1 MPDAPR
7 PEFVL
12 PKPKRMTPWVKALLV
27 LTIGFFALFGG
38 CVALITAIGHV
49 SLYATADSPAGGG
62 GNPSAPKATAALGEP
77 LSLKRTTYTV
87 TDVRTARSTN
97 GIFVIVDVE
106 LTNRHQA
113 PVTLMTK
120 LPTLVGGNGTAHST
134 SGDALHDPFLRGQ
147 IQPGAST
154 RGSLVYDLS
163 PSSVKGAELRVED
176 LSSDDKGRIPLGL

>member
-27 LTIGFFALFGG
+27 LALGFFALFGG
-38 CVALITAIGHV
+38 CVALISAIGHV
-49 SLYATADSPAGGG
+49 SLYATADSPGGG
-62 GNPSAPKATAALGEP
+62 SNASEVTARASLGEP
-77 LSLKRTTYTV
+77 LSLKRTTYKV
-87 TDVRTARSTN
+87 TDVRTAPSTN

-106 LTNRHQA
+106 LTNKTKRPA
-113 PVTLMTK
+113 TLMTK
-120 LPTLVGGNGTAHST
+120 LPTLVGGNGTAHPT
-134 SGDALHDPFLRGQ
+134 SGDALHDHFLRAQ

-163 PSSVKGAELRVED
+163 PSSVEGAELRVED
-176 LSSDDKGRIPLGL
+176 LFSDDKGRIPLGL